1 MEALP
6 ASHAL
11 LNVSLNA
18 IDLIFAFF
26 LVLGG
31 WDMTA
36 SHPIT
41 GSVCLVLAPLLL
53 FCSFAVWKE
62 SRLSFV
68 AHVWLYWGVFGVL
81 GVSVVVTTVAGAL
94 HFSGDWIIYLVVL
107 ILLVA
112 AVLSAV
118 RLRVVECDR

>member
-31 WDMTA
+31 SDLTV

-62 SRLSFV
+62 SRWSFV
-68 AHVWLYWGVFGVL
+68 AHAWLYWGAFGVL
-81 GVSVVVTTVAGAL
+81 GVSVVVTTVAGCFAL
-94 HFSGDWIIYLVVL
+94 FRRLDHIPGSSYSSRCGGAFSGSI
-107 ILLVA
+107 A
-112 AVLSAV
+112 C
-118 RLRVVECDR
+118 RRM